1 MPWTTLAL
9 RVALLMAALWA
20 IWRGV
25 MLAAGPAAWD
35 PGTRLVAGA
44 AIAAAVLATVVLL
57 LRLDH
62 GRRQDAGHHHLAA
75 NVRAFCLGAALWLLP
90 ALAGAAL
97 CIAMGWSSVGLLSP
111 PGTLLAALPVAVL
124 GVFLL
129 EAFPEELALRGYLQG
144 LLARKVAPWMA
155 LLLQAALFTAFA
167 WSIGAL
173 GSTQQWMF
181 IPCLGLI
188 LGYVRALTGNV
199 WAAMGV
205 HAAWMGTA
213 QLASAH
219 LAIDG
224 LPALQLLAFA
234 LLPSATIGTV
244 LGLLYPRFR
253 WRRPALAAAEPLASE
268 P

>member
-1 MPWTTLAL
+1 MPWKTLAL

-25 MLAAGPAAWD
+25 MLVPGSAAWD
-35 PGTRLVAGA
+35 AGTRVLAGA
-44 AIAAAVLATVVLL
+44 VVTAAVLATVGLL
-57 LRLDH
+57 LRLDR
-62 GRRQDAGHHHLAA
+62 GRRQDAGHHHYAA
-75 NVRAFCLGAALWLLP
+75 NARAFCLGFSLWLLP

-97 CIAMGWSSVGLLSP
+97 CIVMGWSSVRLLSP
-111 PGTLLAALPVAVL
+111 PGALLAAMPALLL

-144 LLARKVAPWMA
+144 LLARKVSPWIA

-173 GSTQQWMF
+173 ASAQQWMF

-188 LGYVRALTGNV
+188 LGYVRALTGSV

-224 LPALQLLAFA
+224 LPVLQFLAFA
-234 LLPSATIGTV
+234 LLPSATIGIV
-244 LGLLYPRFR
+244 LGLMYPHFR
-253 WRRPALAAAEPLASE
+253 WRRPAAAAPEALAAEK
-268 P
+268 